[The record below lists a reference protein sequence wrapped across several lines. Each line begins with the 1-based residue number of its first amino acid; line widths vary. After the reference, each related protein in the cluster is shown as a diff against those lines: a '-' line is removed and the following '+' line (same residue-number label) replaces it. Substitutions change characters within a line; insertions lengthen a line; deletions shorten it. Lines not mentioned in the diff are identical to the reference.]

1 MHILL
6 FFGIIV
12 GGVALDHLTKYWAI
26 LHLMG
31 QKSRVLVP
39 ALLDLTYVENTGAAF
54 GILSGHPLLLAL
66 ISVLILIAIIVYTLK
81 KESKHPLFM
90 TAVALVVS
98 GAIGNLIDRVF
109 RGYVVDFLEF
119 SFFDFPVF
127 NLADCFVVIGVCL
140 LALQVLFLEK
150 GE

>member
-6 FFGIIV
+6 FFSIIAGGIV
-12 GGVALDHLTKYWAI
+12 LDHLSKYWAI
-26 LHLMG
+26 VHLMG
-31 QKSRVLVP
+31 QKSRVLFP

-54 GILSGHPLLLAL
+54 GILSGHPLLLAE
-66 ISVLILIAIIVYTLK
+66 ISIIILAGITVYTLK
-81 KESKHPLFM
+81 KERKHPVFM

-127 NLADCFVVIGVCL
+127 NIADCFVVVGVCL

-150 GE
+150 EE